1 MGNDDGQEYLW
12 NWDQQTF
19 LSYETLGQGSPV
31 LLLPAFS
38 TVSSRSEVQE
48 IAARLATQHQAV
60 TLTG

>member
-1 MGNDDGQEYLW
+1 MTVKEYLW

-19 LSYETLGQGSPV
+19 SVTYETLGQGSPV
-31 LLLPAFS
+31 LLLLPVFS